1 MLLGFAL
8 CKLVIHR
15 NIFQNICY
23 RHVLP
28 IYLVVWLPNISQQ
41 TPGDDKYFNIIEKL
55 HVDLLTSYNKQIRPV
70 LKHTETL
77 SVDVSP
83 KPINIDYVWK
93 LYSQNLKL
101 LEIFYVIWR
110 VNL

>member
-8 CKLVIHR
+8 CKLFLFTVTHSKYYVIDTL
-15 NIFQNICY
+15 Y
-23 RHVLP
+23 P

-41 TPGDDKYFNIIEKL
+41 TPGDVKYFNIIEKL

-83 KPINIDYVWK
+83 KPINIDYV
-93 LYSQNLKL
+93 
-101 LEIFYVIWR
+101 
-110 VNL
+110 